1 MIVAY
6 LLLHFFFA
14 EQFYHNPLK
23 RGRGPTALAR
33 AWHFVPLVLRMS
45 DDDIEKYAGLDALAL
60 LEFIWPVL
68 KISSP
73 NLALS
78 LSLSLSLTLTI
89 P

>member
-1 MIVAY
+1 MVLAY

-60 LEFIWPVL
+60 LEFIWCPC
-68 KISSP
+68 SRSNP
-73 NLALS
+73 NPT
-78 LSLSLSLTLTI
+78 LSLSLTR